1 MALECRRMKLA
12 LSTYSLWQWR
22 APQNKSLEASLDW
35 MADNGI
41 RAVEFAGLEEK
52 DESPVRRARKLR
64 RQCDK
69 RKLTIAGLCVEAE
82 LLRPRAEQRKVID
95 QLKLQI
101 DAAAELGVK
110 SMRHDVTRGFGEPSK
125 KLRIPQTLASAIKT
139 LVPAI
144 REIADYGASKRIVTT
159 FENHGFYMQAAERC
173 ERLLK
178 AVDHENFALTID
190 MGNFL
195 CVNDDPVKAV
205 ARLAK
210 YAVMAHVKDFHVR
223 PKATMPPTGWFATPT
238 PIALRGA
245 IVGHGVIDIPK
256 QIQLLKKAKYDGFL
270 SLEFEGME
278 DAAKAVTLGMDYLKP
293 LVAN

>member
-1 MALECRRMKLA
+1 MKLA

-22 APQNKSLEASLDW
+22 AARKRSLEASLDW
-35 MADNGI
+35 MAENGI
-41 RAVEFAGLEEK
+41 KAVEFAGLEEK
-52 DESPVRRARKLR
+52 DESPASRARKLR
-64 RQCDK
+64 RYCEK
-69 RKLTIAGLCVEAE
+69 RKLTIAGLCVGAE
-82 LLRPRAEQRKVID
+82 LLRPPAEQRKVID
-95 QLKLQI
+95 HLKRQI

-110 SMRHDVTRGFGEPSK
+110 SMRHDVTRGFGEHSK
-125 KLRIPQTLASAIKT
+125 KLRIPQTLAGVLNAI
-139 LVPAI
+139 VPAI
-144 REIADYGASKRIVTT
+144 RELADYGASKGIITT
-159 FENHGFYMQAAERC
+159 FENHGFYMQAADRC

-223 PKATMPPTGWFATPT
+223 PKTTMPPTGWFATTT

-245 IVGHGVIDIPK
+245 IVGHGVIDIPR
-256 QIQLLKKAKYDGFL
+256 QIQLLRKARYDGFL
-270 SLEFEGME
+270 SLEFEGLE

-293 LVAN
+293 LVTH